1 MSLSLI
7 GALMLRLQKFGELRN
22 TALNL
27 LETFQYFVNNFFM
40 LSIIILCFELKILRG
55 EFNNVKHEKIKMRPY
70 NVKKLNRCFEF
81 KILLIRF

>member
-1 MSLSLI
+1 
-7 GALMLRLQKFGELRN
+7 
-22 TALNL
+22 
-27 LETFQYFVNNFFM
+27 M

-70 NVKKLNRCFEF
+70 NVKKFNRCFEF